1 MEGTGMKTEKIVVNT
16 ASNVFFNNNVDYCVG
31 TGRIGLALTEEYL
44 KELKYVQDMI
54 GFSFIRGH
62 GLFSDDVAIY
72 HEYEENGKTK
82 VEYNYTY
89 VDRIFDRFIELGIR
103 PYIEL
108 GFMPQQ
114 LASGTQTIFYWKGN
128 TTPPKA
134 YKKWTDMVVA
144 LLKHLKGRYG
154 EEVVDWPIEVW
165 NEPNLPG
172 FWYKADMEEYFKLF
186 KESFK
191 AIKAYDARF
200 KVGGPAICGVRDA
213 EWIHGFLDFCKKEG
227 IKPDMI
233 TRHHYTISFPERIGH
248 YDYSK
253 LEDSKMRF
261 ENLQST
267 RDIIDSYKEYK
278 GLPIHLTEFSTS
290 YTPRGVIHDTNLNAA
305 YLARQLAG
313 LGDMNE
319 AYSYW
324 TFGDVFEE
332 QGVQSS
338 LFHGGFGLVAA
349 GNIPKPTFWTFYF
362 FKQLKLFGSKCVYRD
377 DNAVIVKSDKGYA
390 GVLWNIDG
398 DDRVKEISLDLKPAK
413 TKEKEYTLITKTV
426 DETCCNPLK
435 LWHDLGEPAYP
446 NKEETELIKNA
457 AQPLVESDVVKA
469 SAKTRIS
476 VPVRKNGV
484 VYFTLTKRD
493 FTPDRGYDYDKVI
506 SFH

>member
-1 MEGTGMKTEKIVVNT
+1 MKTEKIVVNT

-413 TKEKEYTLITKTV
+413 TKKKEYTLITKTV

-446 NKEETELIKNA
+446 TKEETELIKNA

-484 VYFTLTKRD
+484 VYFALTKRD